1 VRERWWAHDAH
12 CQQLGACPPPA
23 LVLGAAKRE
32 WQRSTIVGVVTDP
45 DALRVLCF
53 GDSSTYGTCRRA
65 PGVEGTLTRYPDYV
79 RLNVDRRWPGTLQRV
94 LGPDYEVVEEGLNG
108 RTTDLDEPGRPG
120 LNGRTYFVPC
130 LLSHRPLDV
139 VVVMLGGNDL
149 KPGYDRSPEEIA
161 EALGGYVDAVAAYAT
176 DRHGGVPATVL
187 VGPTHVADT
196 APAYRDLVGDNLDP
210 EHAARSLRLAEE
222 VRRVA
227 HQRGVLYAAAAEVAR
242 PGDDGVHLDMASHAR
257 LGELLAT
264 MILAEVSRPSG

>member
-1 VRERWWAHDAH
+1 M
-12 CQQLGACPPPA
+12 
-23 LVLGAAKRE
+23 
-32 WQRSTIVGVVTDP
+32 VTDP

-53 GDSSTYGTCRRA
+53 GDSNTYGTCRWA
-65 PGVEGTLTRYPDYV
+65 PGVEGTLTPDPDYV
-79 RLNVDRRWPGTLQRV
+79 RLDADRRWPGTLQRA
-94 LGPDYEVVEEGLNG
+94 LGLGYEVIEEGLNG

-161 EALGGYVDAVAAYAT
+161 EALGRYVDAVAAYAT
-176 DRHGGVPATVL
+176 DRRGEVPATVL
-187 VGPTHVADT
+187 VGPTQVVGT
-196 APAYRDLVGDNLDP
+196 APAYRDLVGDNVDP
-210 EHAARSLRLAEE
+210 EHAARALRLAEE